1 MTGYLFDLGYDE
13 LKDFFHSLGEP
24 DYRVDQLWT
33 GLFSHFWSS
42 PDQFTTFPKELR
54 HQLAEL
60 VDFTHLEPEQVLQ
73 SGDGATVKTLYRL
86 PDGLAIETVLMSY
99 QQRNTVC
106 ISSQVG
112 CGMGCD
118 FCATGKMGFLRNL
131 SSGEIAEQVVR
142 AAAHLAQKE
151 EELTNV
157 VFMGMGE
164 PFHNYDNV
172 MAAIDLL
179 NDSRGMNIGARR
191 FTISTVGLVPQIYR
205 FAGEDRQVNLAVS
218 LHAVENDL
226 RSSMLAVN
234 RKYPVQE
241 LLTACRHY
249 VEKTNRRI
257 TFEWAL
263 IYGVNDRAEQARKLT
278 EALGDLLVHVNV
290 IPLNPNAHYPG
301 QPSSEQRVRQFQQI
315 LQEAGIPC
323 TVRLRR
329 GIDIQ
334 AGCGQLASQA
344 NPKQS

>member
-1 MTGYLFDLGYDE
+1 MTSYLFDLGYDE

-42 PDQFTTFPKELR
+42 PDQFTTFAKELR
-54 HQLAEL
+54 YQLAEL

-142 AAAHLAQKE
+142 AAAHLAHKE

-179 NDSRGMNIGARR
+179 NDPRGMNIGARR

-205 FAGEDRQVNLAVS
+205 FAGEDSQVNLAVS
-218 LHAVENDL
+218 LHAVDDDL

-241 LLTACRHY
+241 LLAACRHY

-263 IYGVNDRAEQARKLT
+263 IYGVNDRAEQARKLA
-278 EALGDLLVHVNV
+278 EALEDLLAHVNV
-290 IPLNPNAHYPG
+290 IPLNPNADYPG
-301 QPSSEQRVRQFQQI
+301 QPSSEQRVRQFQEI

-334 AGCGQLASQA
+334 AGCGQLAIQA
-344 NPKQS
+344 NPRQS